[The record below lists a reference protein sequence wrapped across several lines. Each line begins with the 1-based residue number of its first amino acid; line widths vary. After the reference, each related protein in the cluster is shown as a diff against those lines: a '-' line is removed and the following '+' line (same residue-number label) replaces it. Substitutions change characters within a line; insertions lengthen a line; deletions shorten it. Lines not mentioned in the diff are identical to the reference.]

1 MEDDMEESVSP
12 VGSIRGLDNNQ
23 LDVDEIED
31 SENAKENKWYEIK
44 DETSKRTF
52 YYNEQTQVTQW
63 ERPENAIIQTFEQ
76 RGIAIIL
83 GDGVIEKD
91 YENARSQVNMGK
103 LDNHIYVS
111 RENHL
116 FDPIQH
122 TQAMVFQSNT
132 PESYTTPISE
142 QEISPTAA
150 KPYVLIIYT
159 FIIY

>member
-1 MEDDMEESVSP
+1 MEESVSP

-31 SENAKENKWYEIK
+31 SENTKENKWYEIR

-91 YENARSQVNMGK
+91 YENARSQMNTGK

-142 QEISPTAA
+142 QDISPTTA
-150 KPYVLIIYT
+150 KPYVL
-159 FIIY
+159 FILMEIVSCHP

>member
-1 MEDDMEESVSP
+1 MEESVSP

-83 GDGVIEKD
+83 GDGVFEKE

-132 PESYTTPISE
+132 SESYTTPISE